1 MSGRVEKENKLREK
15 IDNKLLNLP
24 KIFTKF
30 YRYMDGEGKSYGTI
44 KHYIEYVSDFY
55 DYLTQGRVDEE
66 FYKNVD
72 VSDIRDYI
80 ASLRRR
86 ESNNK
91 EVKNGDSIQ
100 CTRWSGL
107 NTFFN
112 FLVLDDYIEH
122 SPMIKTKRPKMKK
135 QTNVIYLT
143 QDEIDIM
150 MKKIENDSHKKMINR
165 DKALV
170 SLGISTGLRVAA
182 IVNIDISDIDF
193 EHKLI
198 HVYEKGNKERQIPFG
213 DNMKNILAAWLL
225 DRNMYYSDVN
235 TDALFVSQWGRRITE
250 EGVRQLIKKYA
261 KEIDKHITPHKLRST
276 CGTNLAANGVNI
288 QTIASILGHE
298 QISTTQRYVDV
309 LNKDKAEATN
319 ILDNLI

>member
-1 MSGRVEKENKLREK
+1 M
-15 IDNKLLNLP
+15 
-24 KIFTKF
+24 
-30 YRYMDGEGKSYGTI
+30 
-44 KHYIEYVSDFY
+44 
-55 DYLTQGRVDEE
+55 
-66 FYKNVD
+66 
-72 VSDIRDYI
+72 SDIRDYI

-86 ESNNK
+86 ESNQK
-91 EVKNGDSIQ
+91 EIKNGDSIQ

-122 SPMIKTKRPKMKK
+122 SPMVKTKRPKMKR
-135 QTNVIYLT
+135 QTDVVYLT
-143 QDEIDIM
+143 QDEIAIIM
-150 MKKIENDSHKKMINR
+150 NKIENDSHKKMINR

-213 DNMKNILAAWLL
+213 DNLKNILAAWLL
-225 DRNMYYSDVN
+225 DRNMHYKAVD
-235 TDALFVSQWGRRITE
+235 TDALFISQWGRRITE
-250 EGVRQLIKKYA
+250 EGVRQLLKKYTVD
-261 KEIDKHITPHKLRST
+261 IDKHISPHKLRST

-288 QTIASILGHE
+288 QTIAAILGHE
-298 QISTTQRYVDV
+298 KISTTQKYVDV
-309 LNKDKAEATN
+309 LNKDKVEALN